1 MRKLL
6 STLLLIGLGLSL
18 QACGVKPAPEESCNF
33 VQNADLQRVSWGSG
47 TPVVMYI
54 DESVPSVYRDAVKR
68 AAATWNNDIGREV
81 IKIGGVTKMSGPAQ
95 DGANVIYFLDSWE
108 SDRTNEQART
118 TVYWAGTRIYEAD
131 IRVNN
136 RDFNFFWGNDPVG
149 GRVDIESLILHEMGH
164 VLGLGHSTTAKSVM
178 AKSLP
183 SATLR
188 RDLSTD
194 DLSSIRC
201 EY

>member
-6 STLLLIGLGLSL
+6 NSILLIGIGLSL
-18 QACGVKPAPEESCNF
+18 QACGVKPQPEESCNF

-47 TPVVMYI
+47 APVVMFI
-54 DESVPSVYRDAVKR
+54 DETVPDVYRDAIKR
-68 AAATWNNDIGREV
+68 AANTWNKNVGREV
-81 IKIGGVTKMSGPAQ
+81 IKIGGVTNSKGPVQ
-95 DGANVIYFLDSWE
+95 DGANIIYFMDSWE
-108 SDRTNEQART
+108 QDRTNEQART

-131 IRVNN
+131 IRVNA
-136 RDFNFFWGNDPVG
+136 RDFNYFWSDNVSS

-164 VLGLGHSTTAKSVM
+164 VLGLGHNTSAKSVM

-183 SATLR
+183 SAFLR
-188 RDLSTD
+188 RDLSD
-194 DLSSIRC
+194 SDLSSIRC

>member
-6 STLLLIGLGLSL
+6 TSLLLIGLGLSL

-33 VQNADLQRVSWGSG
+33 VQNADMQRVSWGGG

-54 DESVPSVYRDAVKR
+54 DESVPAVYRDAVKR

-81 IKIGGVTKMSGPAQ
+81 IKIGGVTKMNGPSQ
-95 DGANVIYFLDSWE
+95 DGANVIYFLDAWE
-108 SDRTNEQART
+108 AERTNEQART

-136 RDFNFFWGNDPVG
+136 RDFNFFWGSDPVS

-164 VLGLGHSTTAKSVM
+164 VLGLGHSVTAKSVM

-188 RDLSTD
+188 RDLSAD

>member
-33 VQNADLQRVSWGSG
+33 VQNADLQRVSWSSG
-47 TPVVMYI
+47 VPVVMYI
-54 DESVPSVYRDAVKR
+54 DESVPAVYRDAVKR
-68 AAATWNNDIGREV
+68 AAATWNNDIGHEV
-81 IKIGGVTKMSGPAQ
+81 IKIGGVTKMNGPAQ
-95 DGANVIYFLDSWE
+95 DGANVIYFLDAWE
-108 SDRTNEQART
+108 EDRTNEQART

-136 RDFNFFWGNDPVG
+136 RDFNYFWGDSPMP

-188 RDLSTD
+188 RDLTQD